1 MNDSNTEFIA
11 SEEIKIIV
19 NAKNAIILTSEPT
32 VDVIDEGITHNKELQ
47 TNKMSKKSEENILIT
62 WKRNL
67 SLHSG
72 ENCFPEDDRIWPTNL
87 AKVFQLLIFM
97 NKLILMSW
105 LNYLFNKATSIYD
118 KMKGTFSP
126 VPRKF
131 QLLLVSVTS

>member
-1 MNDSNTEFIA
+1 MNDSNAEFIA
-11 SEEIKIIV
+11 SEEIKITV

-47 TNKMSKKSEENILIT
+47 TNKMSKKSEENSLIT
-62 WKRNL
+62 WKRNV

-72 ENCFPEDDRIWPTNL
+72 ENCFPEDRVWPTNL

-97 NKLILMSW
+97 NKVILMSW
-105 LNYLFNKATSIYD
+105 LNYLFNKATSVYD
-118 KMKGTFSP
+118 KMKGAFSP

>member
-11 SEEIKIIV
+11 SEEIKITV

-47 TNKMSKKSEENILIT
+47 KNKMSKKSEENTLIT

-72 ENCFPEDDRIWPTNL
+72 ENCFSEDRVWPTNL

-105 LNYLFNKATSIYD
+105 LNYLFNKATSIYE

>member
-1 MNDSNTEFIA
+1 MNDSNTEFVA
-11 SEEIKIIV
+11 SEEIKITV
-19 NAKNAIILTSEPT
+19 NAKSAIILTSEPT

-47 TNKMSKKSEENILIT
+47 TNKMSKKSEENTLIT

-72 ENCFPEDDRIWPTNL
+72 ENCFSEDRVWPTNL

>member
-1 MNDSNTEFIA
+1 MNDSNAEFIA
-11 SEEIKIIV
+11 SEEIKITV

-47 TNKMSKKSEENILIT
+47 TNKMSKKSEENSLIT
-62 WKRNL
+62 WKRNV

-72 ENCFPEDDRIWPTNL
+72 ENCFPEDRVWPTNL
-87 AKVFQLLIFM
+87 AKIFQLLMFM

-105 LNYLFNKATSIYD
+105 LNYLLNKATSIYD

-126 VPRKF
+126 VSQKF

>member
-1 MNDSNTEFIA
+1 MNDSNTEFIT
-11 SEEIKIIV
+11 SEEIKITV

-47 TNKMSKKSEENILIT
+47 SNKMSKKSEENSLIT
-62 WKRNL
+62 WKRNV

-72 ENCFPEDDRIWPTNL
+72 ENCFPEDSVWPTNL

-105 LNYLFNKATSIYD
+105 LNYKATSIYD
-118 KMKGTFSP
+118 KMKETFSP